1 MNFKGSLNESTD
13 DSTEEEDSSR
23 GGCLNE
29 SDCGLKARAVI
40 QEEIIKLANLIEEK
54 LLSIQ
59 EELSQVEDLYN
70 LECASNFLREVF
82 IDGSLEISESAAIRV
97 NTRSLVETTEQPKI
111 QLYTARQPLV
121 ISKERC
127 IAV

>member
-1 MNFKGSLNESTD
+1 MSCPNLKQANNSLEGKPQILATHKLAGIGLDGMNFKGSLNESTD

-23 GGCLNE
+23 GGYLNE

-82 IDGSLEISESAAIRV
+82 IDGSL
-97 NTRSLVETTEQPKI
+97 
-111 QLYTARQPLV
+111 
-121 ISKERC
+121 
-127 IAV
+127 